1 MKGRVNVWARTDRVE
16 ARLER
21 ATLDRNATRIALA
34 TGADPEAL
42 IREAE
47 ALVARAR
54 AAGARTWEEIN
65 AFAAE
70 ELGIDPS
77 ELQAERERVAA
88 MTAQ

>member
-1 MKGRVNVWARTDRVE
+1 MKRQVNVWTRTDRVE

-21 ATLDRNATRIALA
+21 ATLRRNATRIALA

-47 ALVARAR
+47 ALVARTR

-65 AFAAE
+65 AYAAR
-70 ELGIDPS
+70 ELGIHPS
-77 ELQAERERVAA
+77 ELQAERARVAA
-88 MTAQ
+88 MTAP